1 MKGEGTMAM
10 DFERE
15 KLAAARRSLDYVK
28 DGMLVGLGTGS
39 AAAHAVR
46 LLAERVKDGLRIRC
60 IPTSR
65 RTAEL
70 ARSLGIPMTSFDET
84 ARLDVTIDGTDEFD
98 PDLDLVKGGGGALL
112 HEKIVAAASD
122 RLVIVCESKKRVPVL
137 GTSGMPL
144 PVEVVPFGWPVVA
157 AALGRMEGQPAL
169 RLSAPEEPFQTDE
182 GNYILDCRFPDLSDA
197 AALAERLERMT
208 GVVEHG
214 LFLKLASVV
223 IMGQGDGS
231 ALFTRS

>member
-1 MKGEGTMAM
+1 MPI

-15 KLAAARRSLDYVK
+15 KLAAARRSLDFVE

-46 LLAERVKDGLRIRC
+46 LLAERVAHGLRIRC

-65 RTAEL
+65 RTDEL
-70 ARSLGIPMTSFDET
+70 ARSLGIPMVGFDAT
-84 ARLDVTIDGTDEFD
+84 TRLDVTIDGTDEFD
-98 PDLDLVKGGGGALL
+98 PRLDLVKGGGGALL

-122 RLVIVCESKKRVPVL
+122 RLVIVCESKKRVAVL

-144 PVEVVPFGWPVVA
+144 PVEVVPFGWQSVA
-157 AALGRMEGQPAL
+157 ARLQGMGGKPIL
-169 RLSAPEEPFQTDE
+169 RLSETKELYLTDE
-182 GNYILDCRFPDLSDA
+182 GNVILDCRFEDLSDA
-197 AALAERLERMT
+197 AALAARLESMT

-214 LFLKLASVV
+214 LFLGLASVV
-223 IMGQGDGS
+223 IVGHGDESEVLSRG
-231 ALFTRS
+231 